1 MLTNIAA
8 SDYTMLVAE
17 CGAVPKLVD
26 LLASPNASIRHQV
39 KQCYSIVHPFEM
51 SFVLIYCG
59 SDMLNRLHGPLE
71 I

>member
-1 MLTNIAA
+1 MSSHFLFFFTVFSSVNNLMFLYFLQMEAAWVLTNIAA

-39 KQCYSIVHPFEM
+39 KQ
-51 SFVLIYCG
+51 
-59 SDMLNRLHGPLE
+59 
-71 I
+71 